1 MQLRENLIIAELP
14 EELIVYDPDSGE
26 AHHLNSVATKVFK
39 RCQAGLPLEEGQ
51 PFELA
56 LELLEQKGFFKQGKA
71 PTRRQVLQTVGAA
84 ALLPAIASIVVPS
97 PAAAASANVFESDCV
112 NGLAGSCG
120 QICKPDLGQ
129 PDFGSIRRC
138 GALAVGGQC
147 ACIPVAA
154 NPVCACVP

>member
-1 MQLRENLIIAELP
+1 MKLKENLITAELP

-26 AHHLNSVATKVFK
+26 AHHLNAAASQVF
-39 RCQAGLPLEEGQ
+39 RLCQQGRPIDESPAAQ
-51 PFELA
+51 YA
-56 LELLEQKGFFKQGKA
+56 LGLLEQKGFFQQGQ
-71 PTRRQVLQTVGAA
+71 TRRRALQTLAAA

-112 NGLAGSCG
+112 NGLVGSCG

-138 GALAVGGQC
+138 GALAAGGQC
-147 ACIPVAA
+147 ACIPIAA